1 MQDVEDY
8 SSNYVERDERRLA
21 DLGRRAVEVYAVSY
35 ILRELESVH
44 SMEESIK
51 RQDALI
57 KEVLPA
63 PPQYIRTDHTAAPF
77 TDCAGKLWCAGI
89 FCWHAAVC
97 RDDAGE
103 QEAPEP
109 VKGMAVTDL
118 QAEGNTSLGFL
129 SARGQITLHS
139 RRE

>member
-57 KEVLPA
+57 KEVLP
-63 PPQYIRTDHTAAPF
+63 P
-77 TDCAGKLWCAGI
+77 
-89 FCWHAAVC
+89 
-97 RDDAGE
+97 
-103 QEAPEP
+103 
-109 VKGMAVTDL
+109 
-118 QAEGNTSLGFL
+118 SFL
-129 SARGQITLHS
+129 PSIHCPM
-139 RRE
+139 

>member
-1 MQDVEDY
+1 MTVLAPAVMKSAVVIECSKLTPALPQTGQSRKLWVTFPELEASVQDVEDY

-21 DLGRRAVEVYAVSY
+21 DLGRRAVEVYAVSH

-63 PPQYIRTDHTAAPF
+63 SYNHGDLVLHCAA
-77 TDCAGKLWCAGI
+77 CARSDK
-89 FCWHAAVC
+89 
-97 RDDAGE
+97 R
-103 QEAPEP
+103 
-109 VKGMAVTDL
+109 
-118 QAEGNTSLGFL
+118 S
-129 SARGQITLHS
+129 
-139 RRE
+139 